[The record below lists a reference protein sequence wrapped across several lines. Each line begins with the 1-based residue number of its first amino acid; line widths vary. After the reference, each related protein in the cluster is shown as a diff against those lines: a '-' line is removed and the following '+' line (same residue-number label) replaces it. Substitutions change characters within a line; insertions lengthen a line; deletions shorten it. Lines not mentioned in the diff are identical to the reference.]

1 MKQTATNSLL
11 NATYI
16 NHWMVVVCESKERD
30 NRSMYEEEL
39 DRLEIRISYLEKQNE
54 ELNEVVIEQGKTIT
68 HLMVQME
75 EMKKKV
81 KDLMDV
87 TADERANR
95 KPPHYLFISLQY

>member
-30 NRSMYEEEL
+30 NSSMYEDEL

-95 KPPHYLFISLQY
+95 KPPHY

>member
-1 MKQTATNSLL
+1 M
-11 NATYI
+11 
-16 NHWMVVVCESKERD
+16 
-30 NRSMYEEEL
+30 
-39 DRLEIRISYLEKQNE
+39 EKQNE

-95 KPPHYLFISLQY
+95 KPPHY

>member
-1 MKQTATNSLL
+1 
-11 NATYI
+11 
-16 NHWMVVVCESKERD
+16 
-30 NRSMYEEEL
+30 MYEDEL

-81 KDLMDV
+81 KARFQEFLLNTLRV
-87 TADERANR
+87 C
-95 KPPHYLFISLQY
+95 YLKKMRNSQCLL

>member
-1 MKQTATNSLL
+1 
-11 NATYI
+11 
-16 NHWMVVVCESKERD
+16 
-30 NRSMYEEEL
+30 MYEDEL
-39 DRLEIRISYLEKQNE
+39 NKMEIRLSYLEKMNA

-81 KDLMDV
+81 KDLMEV

-95 KPPHYLFISLQY
+95 RPPHY

>member
-1 MKQTATNSLL
+1 MIYKEKMKQNATKSLL
-11 NATYI
+11 IATCIIHY
-16 NHWMVVVCESKERD
+16 NVVVWEMKERD
-30 NRSMYEEEL
+30 NISMYEDEL

-68 HLMVQME
+68 HLMIQME
-75 EMKKKV
+75 EIKKKV

-95 KPPHYLFISLQY
+95 KPPHY